1 VIDLYRGVDMA
12 KDLTITMLMDFY
24 GQLLTDKQ
32 LTALDMYYN
41 EDLSLGEIAEEY
53 EISRQGVRDNIKR
66 GERQLCEYEEKLGL
80 AKRFLKISAGI
91 NEMNAII
98 DSLIPDGSKENE
110 EKLAAM
116 KTLAENLTSML

>member
-1 VIDLYRGVDMA
+1 MA